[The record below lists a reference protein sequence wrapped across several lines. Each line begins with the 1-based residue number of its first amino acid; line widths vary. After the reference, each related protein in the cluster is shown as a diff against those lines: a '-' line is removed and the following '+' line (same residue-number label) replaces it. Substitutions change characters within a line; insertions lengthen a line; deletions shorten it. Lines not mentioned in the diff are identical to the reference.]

1 MPEKRDI
8 WIRMKAI
15 LRSARQIVNTELEPL
30 DLTGA
35 EGDILFHLISESDEI
50 SQEALADRLDIGKAA
65 ISRTVGSLENKGY
78 IHRRRLPEDSR
89 VYRVKLTPKAR
100 KIVEQIDRA
109 YKTAYDTALTGID
122 ESEFIRFDRFLGVVH
137 RNLDEWESKQCRNS
151 DQ

>member
-1 MPEKRDI
+1 MPDERNI

-35 EGDILFHLISESDEI
+35 EGDILFHLLSESDEI
-50 SQEALADRLDIGKAA
+50 SQETLADRLDIGKAA

-89 VYRVKLTPKAR
+89 AYRIKLTPKAR
-100 KIVEQIDRA
+100 KISEQIDQA
-109 YKTAYDTALTGID
+109 YKNVYEIALTGID
-122 ESEFIRFDRFLGVVH
+122 KSEFARLDLFLGVVH
-137 RNLDEWESKQCRNS
+137 QNLDEWESKKCPNPE
-151 DQ
+151 